1 MYSGIVKWFDDKK
14 GYGFITGDDT
24 GKEYFVHYSG
34 IISEAKFKKL
44 KDGDVNTGDV
54 FKFTI
59 DGPNYDNHEFT
70 LQVAVNVGVVK

>member
-1 MYSGIVKWFDDKK
+1 MNSGIVKWFDDKK

-44 KDGDVNTGDV
+44 KDGDRVT
-54 FKFTI
+54 FELQ
-59 DGPNYDNHEFT
+59 PNERGE
-70 LQVAVNVGVVK
+70 VAVNVSVVK